1 MCVII
6 YVEDKKSMYEKLV
19 ETLKT
24 FLENY
29 NRDLSDIKFNELAG
43 YTKHDA
49 IFDEIFF
56 EDFSI
61 YLKDNGLW
69 DLMLEFDNDMDSD
82 VESEEYDRATETWN
96 VMCDMVEKKV
106 EAYL

>member
-1 MCVII
+1 
-6 YVEDKKSMYEKLV
+6 MYEKLV

-29 NRDLSDIKFNELAG
+29 DRDLSDVYGNEIAG
-43 YTKHDA
+43 YTRHDA

-56 EDFSI
+56 EDFSE
-61 YLKDNGLW
+61 YLKDNKLW
-69 DLMLEFDNDMDSD
+69 DLMLEFDEDMDSD
-82 VESEEYDRATETWN
+82 TESPEYDRATETWN

-106 EAYL
+106 EEYL